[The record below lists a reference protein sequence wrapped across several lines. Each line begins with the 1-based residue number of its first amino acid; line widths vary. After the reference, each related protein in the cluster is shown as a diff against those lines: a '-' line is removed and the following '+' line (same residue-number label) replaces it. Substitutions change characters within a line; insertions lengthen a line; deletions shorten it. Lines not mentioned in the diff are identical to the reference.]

1 MTTKHTY
8 AILFLEVQDMITIKE
23 DTTLVGISELR
34 THIDKIIEESKKHKV
49 LIERRNKPVAVL
61 MAMER
66 YNQIEEILDLLED
79 TALGLLAKERESKSK
94 PSDYIDIKAA
104 EKKIKTKPR

>member
-1 MTTKHTY
+1 
-8 AILFLEVQDMITIKE
+8 MITVKE

-34 THIDKIIEESKKHKV
+34 TNIDKILEESKKHKV

-61 MAMER
+61 LAVER

-79 TALGLLAKERESKSK
+79 AALGLLAKERESKSK
-94 PSDYIDIKAA
+94 TSDYLDIPEA
-104 EKKIKTKPR
+104 EKKIKGR